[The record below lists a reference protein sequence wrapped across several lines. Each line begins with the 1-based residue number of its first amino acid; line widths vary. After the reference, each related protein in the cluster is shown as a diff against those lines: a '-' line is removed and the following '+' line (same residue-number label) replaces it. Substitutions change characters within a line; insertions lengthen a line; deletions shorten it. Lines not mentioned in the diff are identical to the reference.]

1 MLTNMNLSHPLPAA
15 TSDSSVPF
23 AASSGRANLAD
34 QAYARL
40 KADLHEFVWVP
51 GDRLSEAALAERLS
65 VSRTPV
71 REALFRLRNEGLV
84 DVESK
89 TGWFVRPIDFTRI
102 DQLYELRIL
111 IELDSVL
118 RLSQQ
123 SGVTAALQPLKETW
137 LVPAQE
143 RLGDSRA
150 VGELDEHF
158 HAALVKATGNLEI
171 ARVHQD
177 VTERI
182 RMVRRLD
189 FTRPD
194 RIDATYQEHGRILR
208 AVLQRKADSARML
221 LKAHIEQSQSEVHR
235 ITLHALHSARGVR
248 SA

>member
-1 MLTNMNLSHPLPAA
+1 MLAGMNVPHSLPTTRSDPSLPA
-15 TSDSSVPF
+15 VPTPV
-23 AASSGRANLAD
+23 RANLAD

-111 IELDSVL
+111 IEVDCVL
-118 RLSQQ
+118 RLTQQ
-123 SGVTAALQPLKETW
+123 GDVAAALQPLKEIW
-137 LVPAQE
+137 LVSAQE

-150 VGELDEHF
+150 VGELDEQF
-158 HAALVKATGNLEI
+158 HAALVRGAGNLEI

-221 LKAHIEQSQSEVHR
+221 LKAHIEQSQSEVRR
-235 ITLHALHSARGVR
+235 ITLHALHSARSLR